1 MKRTSSTIIEKTKRN
16 SLLKIDNDNIESL
29 KMLTGELD
37 GEDLDLIR
45 QKYNEKKELS
55 EAANFVKDYVN
66 ELKEGMKDN
75 YNEDN
80 FEFLNSHMIN
90 QKYKKN
96 IKSDMRLK
104 PYIEKVF
111 INEYKNDN
119 NYNLFSKRSKHSKKS
134 KKSKHSDNF
143 SSDENYYN
151 KRKTIAN
158 HNPNLLRLN
167 IPGEENLGF
176 TKKDSIVIRPN
187 KTHKFSLF
195 DDGNNFFDKKTTSRE
210 NLYGRKK
217 STSFLDNLFFEKK
230 KVTIVF
236 LKEEV
241 VLFRIMIMKLIKV

>member
-16 SLLKIDNDNIESL
+16 SLLKIDTNNIESL

-37 GEDLDLIR
+37 GEDLDLLR

-80 FEFLNSHMIN
+80 FEYLNNHMIN
-90 QKYKKN
+90 PKYKKN
-96 IKSDMRLK
+96 IRSEMRLK

-111 INEYKNDN
+111 VNEYKSEN
-119 NYNLFSKRSKHSKKS
+119 NYNLFSKRSKHSNKS
-134 KKSKHSDNF
+134 KKSKHNDNI

-158 HNPNLLRLN
+158 HKPNLLGLN
-167 IPGEENLGF
+167 IPVEENHGF

-195 DDGNNFFDKKTTSRE
+195 DDGNNFLIKRQLLEKIYME
-210 NLYGRKK
+210 
-217 STSFLDNLFFEKK
+217 EKK
-230 KVTIVF
+230 VLVF
-236 LKEEV
+236 
-241 VLFRIMIMKLIKV
+241 

>member
-1 MKRTSSTIIEKTKRN
+1 MKRTSSTIIEKSKRN
-16 SLLKIDNDNIESL
+16 SLLKIDKDNIESL

-167 IPGEENLGF
+167 IPGEENLG
-176 TKKDSIVIRPN
+176 
-187 KTHKFSLF
+187 SLF
-195 DDGNNFFDKKTTSRE
+195 P
-210 NLYGRKK
+210 
-217 STSFLDNLFFEKK
+217 
-230 KVTIVF
+230 I
-236 LKEEV
+236 
-241 VLFRIMIMKLIKV
+241 LILWF